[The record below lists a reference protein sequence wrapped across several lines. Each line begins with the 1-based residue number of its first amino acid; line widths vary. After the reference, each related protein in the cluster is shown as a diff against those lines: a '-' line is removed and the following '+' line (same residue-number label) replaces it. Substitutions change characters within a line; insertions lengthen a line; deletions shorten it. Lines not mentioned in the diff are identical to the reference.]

1 MKISTQTYLHRS
13 IKGIVVFTFLLL
25 SFTTSA
31 FAIDL
36 KTALSK
42 GLAGEVDSGYLAIP
56 PGASGEA
63 RPLVSSVN
71 SERRAA
77 YVSLGQ
83 KNGVTTEIAGKA
95 TFEKRYPG
103 FPPGTWV
110 QIQGRWTQK

>member
-1 MKISTQTYLHRS
+1 MNISINTCLHRS
-13 IKGIVVFTFLLL
+13 FKGIVLVTFLLL
-25 SFTTSA
+25 SVTTNA

-42 GLAGEVDSGYLAIP
+42 GVAGEVDSGYLAIP

-63 RPLVSSVN
+63 QSLVTTVN
-71 SERRAA
+71 SERRTA
-77 YVSLGQ
+77 YVSLGK
-83 KNGVTTEIAGKA
+83 KNEVTAEIAGKA

-110 QIQGRWTQK
+110 KIQGRLTQK